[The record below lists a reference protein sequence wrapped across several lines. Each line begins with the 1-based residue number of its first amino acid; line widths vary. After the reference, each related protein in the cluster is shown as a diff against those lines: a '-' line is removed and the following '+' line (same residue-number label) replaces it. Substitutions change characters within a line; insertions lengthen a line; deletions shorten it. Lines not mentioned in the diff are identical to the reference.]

1 MPVKSDKLGPG
12 VLTFGETASP
22 SEWSSQITKCTVE
35 PKTDSEDPIPVLSGE
50 EIDGDDT
57 DTAELT
63 GTILQ
68 SYDLTSLLKWS
79 HDHHGETLP
88 FRFQP
93 NKEADL
99 EVRGR
104 VKIRRLSIG
113 GDVKIRNS
121 SDFAFPIIGDYALES
136 AE

>member
-1 MPVKSDKLGPG
+1 MPVRSDKLGPG

-68 SYDLTSLLKWS
+68 SYDLDSLLKWS
-79 HDHHGETLP
+79 HDFHGQTVT

-93 NKEADL
+93 NRDTAL

-113 GDVKIRNS
+113 GDVKTRNT
-121 SDFAFPIIGDYALES
+121 SDFAFPIVGDYTLHTEG
-136 AE
+136 

>member
-1 MPVKSDKLGPG
+1 MTIKSDKLGPG

-35 PKTDSEDPIPVLSGE
+35 PKTDTEDPVPVLSGE

-68 SYDLTSLLKWS
+68 SYDLESLLKWS
-79 HDHHGETLP
+79 HDHHGETIS

-93 NKEADL
+93 NRAAGL
-99 EVRGR
+99 TVTGL
-104 VKIRRLSIG
+104 VKIRRLAIG
-113 GDVKIRNS
+113 GDVKIRNT
-121 SDFAFPIIGDYALES
+121 SDFAFPIVGDYDLGS
-136 AE
+136 DG

>member
-12 VLTFGETASP
+12 VLSFGETASA

-63 GTILQ
+63 GTVLQ
-68 SYDLTSLLKWS
+68 SYDLDSLLKWS
-79 HDHHGETLP
+79 HDHHGETIS

-93 NKEADL
+93 NRAAGL
-99 EVRGR
+99 EVRGS

-113 GDVKIRNS
+113 GDVKTRNT
-121 SDFAFPIIGDYALES
+121 SDFAFPIVGDYTLTDAG
-136 AE
+136 

>member
-35 PKTDSEDPIPVLSGE
+35 PKTDSEDPIPTLSGE

-68 SYDLTSLLKWS
+68 SYDLESLLIWS
-79 HDHHGETLP
+79 HEHHGETIG

-93 NKEADL
+93 NKETDL
-99 EVRGR
+99 TVTGR

-113 GDVKIRNS
+113 GDVKTRNT
-121 SDFAFPIIGDYALES
+121 SDFAFPIIGNYELTA
-136 AE
+136 